1 MAHALAAADCAAEIL
16 ISPSGPARAIWDRAW
31 PWLAPCL
38 SGRLVVLS
46 APRQTFWRLVYR
58 RPADGVEDRGV
69 HAAAR
74 ILEHGPAPLAM
85 LAWLIR
91 FPYLGG
97 AAQRLSWLAILVWRR
112 REAGKTA

>member
-1 MAHALAAADCAAEIL
+1 M
-16 ISPSGPARAIWDRAW
+16 
-31 PWLAPCL
+31 
-38 SGRLVVLS
+38 VLS
-46 APRQTFWRLVYR
+46 EPRTSFWRLIYR
-58 RPADGVEDRGV
+58 RPADGVEDHGV
-69 HAAAR
+69 RAAAR

-112 REAGKTA
+112 REARKAA